1 MDLKIKPVI
10 LAGGVGTRL
19 WPLSRETFPKQF
31 LRLVSHHSLLQET
44 VLRVGGMADVDPPLI
59 ICNAAHYFV
68 SQDHLKEINV
78 SGCQFILEPFGR
90 NTAAAI
96 ACAAQWSLN
105 NAQDSILLILPSD
118 HYIADPD
125 LFFEAVNRARTA
137 AERGFLVTFGV
148 APTHPE
154 TGYGYVQAGD
164 PVLNDIYR
172 VKRFIEKPPIELA
185 RKLIDAEQ
193 FYWNSGMFMFKPQVY
208 LEELKK
214 TAPDIYHICAQTIA
228 ESTQQAD
235 YLRLDDNTFSACPS
249 ISVDYAVMEKT
260 YKAAVIPLASS
271 WNDLGCWEAV
281 AKAGAG
287 DANNN
292 VVRGEVLIQ
301 ASQNCFVSTEGQMVA
316 ALGLTNQIIVST
328 PDVVLVADKTF
339 SQDVKQI
346 VSQLKSRNSEL
357 VAFHKKQYDSTGYTE
372 NLAAGDF
379 FSIQH
384 LMLKPFTK
392 QVLPP
397 GINPVHWIVI
407 TGTGEIEVNNHVY
420 FLQLHQSCYIEKNL
434 ASTLF
439 NKTDRPLHLLCIQM
453 KSELPV
459 SVSETKIINEEVAI
473 V

>member
-19 WPLSRETFPKQF
+19 WPLSREAFPKQF

-44 VLRVGGMADVDPPLI
+44 VLRVSGMAYAEPPLI
-59 ICNAAHYFV
+59 MCNTAHYFV
-68 SQDHLKEINV
+68 SQDHLKEINAN
-78 SGCQFILEPFGR
+78 GCQFILEPFGR

-96 ACAAQWSLN
+96 ACAAHWSL
-105 NAQDSILLILPSD
+105 AHAPDSILLILPSD
-118 HYIADPD
+118 HYIADQD
-125 LFFEAVNRARTA
+125 SFFAAVNQARVA

-164 PVLNDIYR
+164 LILNDIYR
-172 VKRFIEKPPIELA
+172 VKRFIEKPSIEVA

-208 LEELKK
+208 LEELQK
-214 TAPDIYHICAQTIA
+214 TAPDIFHTCAQAVTN
-228 ESTQQAD
+228 SVQQAD
-235 YLRLDDNTFSACPS
+235 YLRLEENSFSTCPS
-249 ISVDYAVMEKT
+249 ISIDYAVMEKT
-260 YKAAVIPLASS
+260 HKAVVIPLASS

-292 VVRGEVLIQ
+292 VVRGEVLVQ
-301 ASQNCFVSTEGQMVA
+301 ASQNCFISAEGQMVA

-372 NLAAGDF
+372 NLAAQDF
-379 FSIQH
+379 FSIKH
-384 LMLKPFTK
+384 FMLKPFTQ
-392 QVLPP
+392 QVLPH
-397 GINPVHWIVI
+397 NVYPVQWIVI
-407 TGTGEIEVNNHVY
+407 TGAGEIQVNNHTYV
-420 FLQLHQSCYIEKNL
+420 LQSHQSCYIEKNL

-439 NKTDRPLHLLCIQM
+439 NKTDQPLHLLCVQM
-453 KSELPV
+453 NSELG
-459 SVSETKIINEEVAI
+459 SQVSETKIMNEEVAL